1 MTIESAPAL
10 LLALRECHLLDAAQQ
25 EAAAALPQQFV
36 QPKALARELLQRG
49 WVTPYQINNIFLGRR
64 SDLVLGSYV
73 LLERLGE
80 GGMGT
85 VFKARNWKLGRVVAL
100 KLIRAERLT
109 QTSGARRFQREVQ
122 VAAQLDHPNIVHA
135 YDADQV
141 GDRHFLVM
149 EYVEGIDLARL
160 VRKSGPLQVGSAVSY
175 FRQAALA
182 LQYAHERGLVHRD
195 IKPANLLL
203 ATASE
208 IIKVSDLGLA
218 RIIAGEGEES
228 SSCLTQEGLL
238 VGTVDYLAPEQ
249 ARDAHRVDIRA
260 DLYSLGCSLYFVL
273 TGSPPFTGATP
284 TEKLLKHQMDEPVP
298 VEQLRPDVPPR
309 LGQFIRR
316 LMAKR
321 PEHRYATPSEAAAA
335 LDAFLTGGIEP
346 AVPTAPDPVAPASQS
361 FSAIPTLSFGDASAS
376 TAEHPV
382 PGRVRRRRSRWGWR
396 FFGALVAALIVGAGA
411 SLIYRSLREEPSA
424 KSPATSK
431 PTLKSPKKTAPQPT
445 RSPP

>member
-1 MTIESAPAL
+1 MSIDTAPAL
-10 LLALRECHLLDAAQQ
+10 LLALRECHLLDAEQE
-25 EAAAALPQQFV
+25 EAAAALRQQFL

-64 SDLVLGSYV
+64 SDLVLDSYV

-85 VFKARNWKLGRVVAL
+85 VFKARNWKLGRTVAL
-100 KLIRAERLT
+100 KLIRADRLM
-109 QTSGARRFQREVQ
+109 QANGARRFQREVH
-122 VAAQLDHPNIVHA
+122 VAAQLDHPNVVQA
-135 YDADQV
+135 YDAGQV

-149 EYVEGIDLARL
+149 EYVEGTDLDRL
-160 VRKSGPLQVGSAVSY
+160 VRKSGPLPVASAASY

-203 ATASE
+203 ATESE
-208 IIKVSDLGLA
+208 VIKVSDLGLA
-218 RIIAGEGEES
+218 RIIEGEGEG
-228 SSCLTQEGLL
+228 SSCLTQEGLV

-249 ARDAHRVDIRA
+249 ARDAHNVDIRA

-273 TGSPPFTGATP
+273 TGRPPFTGGTP
-284 TEKLLKHQMDEPVP
+284 TEKLLQHQMDEPVP
-298 VEQLRPDVPPR
+298 VEQLRPDVP
-309 LGQFIRR
+309 LGLGIILRR

-335 LDAFLTGGIEP
+335 FDAFLAGGLESD
-346 AVPTAPDPVAPASQS
+346 VPMAIPVASAAQS

-382 PGRVRRRRSRWGWR
+382 PARVRRRRSRWGWR
-396 FFGALVAALIVGAGA
+396 FFGAVVAALAVGAAA
-411 SLIYRSLREEPSA
+411 SLTYRSLRDEPSG
-424 KSPATSK
+424 KSPRTTK
-431 PTLKSPKKTAPQPT
+431 PTPTSPRKAT
-445 RSPP
+445 

>member
-10 LLALRECHLLDAAQQ
+10 LLALRECHLLDAAQE
-25 EAAAALPQQFV
+25 EAAAELPQQFL

-85 VFKARNWKLGRVVAL
+85 VFKARNWKLGRIVAL
-100 KLIRAERLT
+100 KLIRADRLS
-109 QTSGARRFQREVQ
+109 QASGARRFQREVH
-122 VAAQLDHPNIVHA
+122 VAAQLDHPNIVQA
-135 YDADQV
+135 YDAGQV

-149 EYVEGIDLARL
+149 EYVEGTDLDRL
-160 VRKSGPLQVGSAVSY
+160 VRKSGPLPTGSAVSY

-208 IIKVSDLGLA
+208 VIKISDLGLA
-218 RIIAGEGEES
+218 RIIEGEGEES
-228 SSCLTQEGLL
+228 SSCLTQEGLV

-273 TGSPPFTGATP
+273 TGRPPFTGGTP
-284 TEKLLKHQMDEPVP
+284 TEKLLQHQMDEPVP
-298 VEQLRPDVPPR
+298 VEQLRPDVSPR
-309 LGQFIRR
+309 LGQIIRR

-321 PEHRYATPSEAAAA
+321 PDHRYATPAGAVAAF
-335 LDAFLTGGIEP
+335 DAFLADGIEP
-346 AVPTAPDPVAPASQS
+346 AVATALDPSASAAQS

-382 PGRVRRRRSRWGWR
+382 PARVRRRRSRWGWR
-396 FFGALVAALIVGAGA
+396 FFGAVVAALAIGAA
-411 SLIYRSLREEPSA
+411 SSLTYRSLRDQ
-424 KSPATSK
+424 
-431 PTLKSPKKTAPQPT
+431 PTLKSSPPTKSTLTPPKKAAQHPT
-445 RSPP
+445 RSAP